1 MTSEGCEEGSSH
13 PYALVPAGKR
23 RDVRVKYD
31 PVLIGFPD
39 SVHSHKGVVVLT
51 SVGYDRSRRWRRR
64 LVIWTCE
71 AIPVRRH
78 RRMIALHIYT
88 LASDYVVTEL
98 WPWEIVAE
106 ADSCEKVND
115 MVVSQCSAS
124 AANGST
130 FAVGCTIRAI
140 SHGIQRL
147 SFAIVVQKDITAA
160 WYEKVSHTI
169 RVARVQIMRVASH
182 SWSIATM
189 SLVRPTP
196 QVLIGSI
203 ESSLPPARAS
213 PAAKLVSASAASKT
227 KTFFNPSIFQVPQN
241 CRDLWFRI
249 FLSKSP

>member
-1 MTSEGCEEGSSH
+1 MARRNRFQRERAALALRAVGELLAARGQGGAKSGMTSEGCEEGSSH

-169 RVARVQIMRVASH
+169 RVARVQIMRV
-182 SWSIATM
+182 SIPQ
-189 SLVRPTP
+189 LVDSDD
-196 QVLIGSI
+196 VLG
-203 ESSLPPARAS
+203 
-213 PAAKLVSASAASKT
+213 AADAAS
-227 KTFFNPSIFQVPQN
+227 FNWIN
-241 CRDLWFRI
+241 
-249 FLSKSP
+249 